1 MAKCGKGKVAVTVKC
16 GEATKPPHTDEVN
29 PGTCSRVKVFCLA
42 PGEAAPDWACWQHIP
57 RYQTAYKP
65 REFLNCADAA
75 AKLKED
81 AKNKVAAATTEYLI
95 KDSPTTSYS
104 GKEGNY
110 TCTATP
116 HWSFDREKMV
126 INLPQYSWPNMTDAE
141 KAAVQKVLD
150 ALRVHEE
157 GHVTIVE
164 EYVAEIAGKKT
175 SISGSGPTQAAA
187 RDACKKNL
195 TQYEAGIFDEQRKR
209 QKAYDEKTGSG
220 TKQSEV
226 GGEDA
231 QLVCP

>member
-1 MAKCGKGKVAVTVKC
+1 MRRRRG
-16 GEATKPPHTDEVN
+16 
-29 PGTCSRVKVFCLA
+29 
-42 PGEAAPDWACWQHIP
+42 
-57 RYQTAYKP
+57 QTE
-65 REFLNCADAA
+65 RRC
-75 AKLKED
+75 
-81 AKNKVAAATTEYLI
+81 KNKKAAATTEYLL
-95 KDSPTTSYS
+95 KDAPTTSYS

-141 KAAVQKVLD
+141 KAAVQKALD

-175 SISGSGPTQAAA
+175 SISGSGATQAAA

-195 TQYEAGIFDEQRKR
+195 AQYEAEIFDAHRKR
-209 QKAYDEKTGSG
+209 HTGYDEKTESG
-220 TKQSEV
+220 TTQSAV

-231 QLVCP
+231 QLICP

>member
-1 MAKCGKGKVAVTVKC
+1 MAKCGKGTVARTVKC

-42 PGEAAPDWACWQHIP
+42 PGEAEPDWACWQHLP
-57 RYQTAYKP
+57 RYQTVYKD

-81 AKNKVAAATTEYLI
+81 AKNKTAAATTEYRI
-95 KDSPTTSYS
+95 KNAPTTSYS
-104 GKEGNY
+104 GVEGNY

-116 HWSFDREKMV
+116 HWSFDRKKMV
-126 INLPQYSWPNMTDAE
+126 INLPRYSWPNMTDAE
-141 KAAVQKVLD
+141 KAAVQKALD

-175 SISGSGPTQAAA
+175 NISGSGPTTKDALAACSA
-187 RDACKKNL
+187 KLKD
-195 TQYEAGIFDEQRKR
+195 YEAGIFAKHRERQDE
-209 QKAYDEKTGSG
+209 YDSKTENG